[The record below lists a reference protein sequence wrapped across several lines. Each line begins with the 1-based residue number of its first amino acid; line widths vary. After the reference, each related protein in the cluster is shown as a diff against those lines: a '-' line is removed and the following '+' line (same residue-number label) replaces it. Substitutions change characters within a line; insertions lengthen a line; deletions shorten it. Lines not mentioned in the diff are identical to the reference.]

1 MSNVKESF
9 GNINSNNRRYFLDSA
24 IDSSYNYYTLDTRRF
39 KYKLATLPSG
49 LILESSNNVTLQNR
63 NLNNFR
69 TQNIM
74 LSYYNNETDVSLLNI
89 RANTTIM
96 LDISTISTTDL
107 SNSKTINMVFIENSG
122 NFYDLSNEKLS
133 KFSMKINGENVI
145 VNGQIFQLPTPPTP
159 TTETSANI
167 LNNPQ
172 ANNFYNDFNLYF
184 VEYITFSTRDKSK
197 IIKNMFANLLV
208 NK

>member
-1 MSNVKESF
+1 MNLNFKKNNLLIILLLIFVILSCIIFVNMSNVKESF

-74 LSYYNNETDVSLLNI
+74 LSYYNNETDISLLNI

-107 SNSKTINMVFIENSG
+107 SNSKTMNMVFI
-122 NFYDLSNEKLS
+122 
-133 KFSMKINGENVI
+133 
-145 VNGQIFQLPTPPTP
+145 
-159 TTETSANI
+159 
-167 LNNPQ
+167 
-172 ANNFYNDFNLYF
+172 
-184 VEYITFSTRDKSK
+184 
-197 IIKNMFANLLV
+197 
-208 NK
+208 